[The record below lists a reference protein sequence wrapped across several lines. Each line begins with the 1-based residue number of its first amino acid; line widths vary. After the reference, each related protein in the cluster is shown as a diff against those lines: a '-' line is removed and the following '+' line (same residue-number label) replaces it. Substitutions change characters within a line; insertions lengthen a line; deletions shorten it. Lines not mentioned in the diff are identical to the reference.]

1 MNTAQEIETAVRRL
15 SPQERVS
22 FRAWFAEYDADE
34 WDRQL
39 EADAVAGR
47 LDWLIEEG
55 NVNLEAG
62 RCKEQDQPPAAL

>member
-39 EADAVAGR
+39 ETDTAVGR
-47 LDWLIEEG
+47 LNWLIEEAKADF
-55 NVNLEAG
+55 EAG
-62 RCKEQDQPPAAL
+62 RCTEL